1 MLDWVCLLVLIWTS
15 FLPVR
20 DSSHTPFDSVQGFV
34 HLVIDLLVGGLD
46 ECQRFG
52 GQSEVSWRGDVL
64 FFVSLVEIVEI
75 GMRVG
80 SCDENA
86 CNEKSDSCE

>member
-1 MLDWVCLLVLIWTS
+1 MVVD
-15 FLPVR
+15 F
-20 DSSHTPFDSVQGFV
+20 
-34 HLVIDLLVGGLD
+34 LVGGLD

-52 GQSEVSWRGDVL
+52 GKSEVSRRGDVL
-64 FFVSLVEIVEI
+64 FFESLVEVEIVEI

-86 CNEKSDSCE
+86 CDEKSDSCE

>member
-1 MLDWVCLLVLIWTS
+1 MVVD
-15 FLPVR
+15 F
-20 DSSHTPFDSVQGFV
+20 
-34 HLVIDLLVGGLD
+34 LVGGLD

-52 GQSEVSWRGDVL
+52 GQGEVFRRGDVL
-64 FFVSLVEIVEI
+64 FFLSLVEVEIVDI

-86 CNEKSDSCE
+86 CDEKSDSCE

>member
-1 MLDWVCLLVLIWTS
+1 MVV
-15 FLPVR
+15 
-20 DSSHTPFDSVQGFV
+20 
-34 HLVIDLLVGGLD
+34 DLLVGGLD
-46 ECQRFG
+46 ERQCFG
-52 GQSEVSWRGDVL
+52 GQSEISWRGDVL

-86 CNEKSDSCE
+86 CDEKSDSCE